1 MRGRPK
7 HHVLPKLGRLFGGTI
22 STNIVG
28 TINSES
34 TIRYSEII
42 VKREVLYVLLPVV
55 LSEVVLAVLYVEL
68 TGGVF
73 FIFGTIVSSIITR
86 LGSNIATI
94 VSSIITRL
102 GSNIATIAHT
112 SKTHESLI
120 VA

>member
-7 HHVLPKLGRLFGGTI
+7 HHVLPKLGGLFGGTI
-22 STNIVG
+22 STTIVG

-34 TIRYSEII
+34 TIKYSEII

-94 VSSIITRL
+94 V
-102 GSNIATIAHT
+102 NT